1 MPLKKVLLRP
11 GVNKENT
18 RYTNEN
24 GWYDC
29 DKIRF
34 RQGTPEK
41 IGGWQR
47 ISANTFL
54 GICRSLWTWV
64 TLGAQKLIGVG
75 TNLKF
80 YISSGGA
87 YYVIS

>member
-1 MPLKKVLLRP
+1 MLKKLVLKP

-41 IGGWQR
+41 IGGWTR
-47 ISANTFL
+47 ISSSTYL
-54 GICRSLWTWV
+54 GVCRSLWAWV
-64 TLGAQKLIGVG
+64 TLGYQKLLGVG
-75 TNLKF
+75 TNQ
-80 YISSGGA
+80 IGRA
-87 YYVIS
+87 HV